1 MMPILALVAL
11 FFTLPLQAQQMVP
24 LPPRDLTPPTQMEAT
39 AIPQQSATELKALA
53 ATAAKPAAA
62 TDAKE
67 KPLSRTE
74 DNKPIKQV
82 VLSKAD
88 ELKRLNA
95 LPFFTL
101 QTNKAPLA
109 DVMMLLADTCQMSY
123 VGLEKGV
130 GENVQI
136 SVNISKNPY
145 EIMKLLCERY
155 NVALDYEKGIWRFGL
170 YNDNELI
177 ARVYRLR
184 YNNLE
189 EVTSGG
195 GSGGGSSS
203 SSSSSSSSGGTT
215 ASSNVGASAS
225 ASFSVKKDII
235 VKDIETFLGFSS
247 KDPSILTADDYDV
260 NDVTQV
266 LARGVQR
273 VLPTMGDDAGA
284 AADAKGKVL
293 YNSDNRTLY
302 VLASRAQHQWIEK
315 YISIV
320 DKPQKQIVVETKI
333 YETGINPQRLL
344 GVDWTASG
352 ARSQNLSGNAFTE
365 FASKQTP
372 NFTAILN
379 VSDFTA
385 TITMLDS
392 DSSTNSVQYPR
403 QVTISNRPVAMAS
416 VQQVPIQQSN
426 TTTNTAT
433 TTGDVQTQ
441 STITY
446 INVGT
451 NISVLPRIIDDN
463 KVQMDI
469 AVTVSTII
477 ATDEIDGNNYPIV
490 AQRDYKTQ
498 AIVESGYT
506 LAIGGL
512 KETTNSNTYSGIP
525 VLSKVPV
532 MGALFRNRN
541 KTHKDTN
548 LMIFISPT
556 ILSEYRGGIQAE
568 PQFVLPRDKDHP
580 VRRVFQGNAD
590 ESYTD
595 IMLALGG
602 MDREIELY
610 VQESEEEMAPKVLA
624 GKISE
629 RENELKLMQVR
640 LQEIALQ
647 QPEKDISQA
656 SHQIEQYLNDLNDLR
671 SSINKRRSLLR

>member
-11 FFTLPLQAQQMVP
+11 FFTLPLQAQQLLP
-24 LPPRDLTPPTQMEAT
+24 LPPRDLTPPKEVQAT
-39 AIPQQSATELKALA
+39 AIPQQSASELKALA
-53 ATAAKPAAA
+53 ATAPAAKSA
-62 TDAKE
+62 TENKDK
-67 KPLSRTE
+67 LVRLE
-74 DNKPIKQV
+74 DNKAIKQV
-82 VLSKAD
+82 VLSKED
-88 ELKRLNA
+88 ELKRLA
-95 LPFFTL
+95 GLPFFNL

-155 NVALDYEKGIWRFGL
+155 NVALDYERGIWRFAL

-177 ARVYRLR
+177 ARVYHLR

-189 EVTSGG
+189 EVSSSGG
-195 GSGGGSSS
+195 GGGSSGGSSS
-203 SSSSSSSSGGTT
+203 SSSSGGST
-215 ASSNVGASAS
+215 ASSNVGGSAS

-235 VKDIETFLGFSS
+235 VKDIETFMGFTS
-247 KDPSILTADDYDV
+247 KDPSILTAEDYDV

-266 LARGVQR
+266 LTRGIQR
-273 VLPTMGDDAGA
+273 VLPTMGEDA
-284 AADAKGKVL
+284 AASDAKGKVL

-302 VLASRAQHQWIEK
+302 VLATRAQHQWIEK

-333 YETGINPQRLL
+333 YETGLNPQRLL

-352 ARSQNLSGNAFTE
+352 ARSKNLSGNAFTG
-365 FASKQTP
+365 FASNQAP

-379 VSDFTA
+379 VSDFQA
-385 TITMLDS
+385 TLTMLDS
-392 DSSTNSVQYPR
+392 DASTSSVQYPR

-416 VQQVPIQQSN
+416 VQQVPIKQS
-426 TTTNTAT
+426 
-433 TTGDVQTQ
+433 QTSTDTSVGSGGTQ
-441 STITY
+441 EQTTITY

-451 NISVLPRIIDDN
+451 NISVLPRIIDEN

-469 AVTVSTII
+469 SVTVSTII
-477 ATDEIDGNNYPIV
+477 TYDEIENNKYPVV

-512 KETTNSNTYSGIP
+512 KEVSNSDTYSGLP

-532 MGALFRNRN
+532 MGALFRNRS

-556 ILSEYRGGIQAE
+556 ILSEYRGGVKSE
-568 PQFVLPRDKDHP
+568 PQFVLPRDKDYP
-580 VRRVFQGNAD
+580 ERRIFQGTAD

-602 MDREIELY
+602 MDREILLY
-610 VQESEEEMAPKVLA
+610 AQQSKEQTSPKALM

-629 RENELKLMQVR
+629 RQNELKLMQVR

-647 QPEKDISQA
+647 QPEKDVSQA
-656 SHQIEQYLNDLNDLR
+656 AQQIEQYLNDLNDLR
-671 SSINKRRSLLR
+671 SSINQRRSLLR